1 MKLSCTCRLL
11 QGVIPDSKLRPA
23 TSCKKKLQYLNTF
36 SNMRLNNKTTS
47 IFLVPVLIVLFAACS
62 SNNDDPPFPDP
73 VGFSLQLEGVNLA
86 TYDNGS
92 YEYNPQGAA
101 PEYEYQNRL
110 MLSMSHN
117 GGNLVDTRE
126 TRPDSPRYY
135 TPVMQIRFYDSGGNV
150 IPYPEERIDGEIN
163 PEGEYRLEYEWLDDL
178 HNRKSNIEQHGGD
191 GSWGFH
197 LRADQPGET
206 GIVFKVYRCEDVADI
221 QGVGSADNPDNP
233 QQSVRTCNVD
243 EEEVFRASTPLLIHV
258 DDDYEGIEDGR
269 YPHNRHY
276 RVR

>member
-1 MKLSCTCRLL
+1 MRFQKLLASL
-11 QGVIPDSKLRPA
+11 
-23 TSCKKKLQYLNTF
+23 
-36 SNMRLNNKTTS
+36 
-47 IFLVPVLIVLFAACS
+47 FLVLMMIFTFTACS
-62 SNNDDPPFPDP
+62 EDHDDPPFPQP
-73 VGFSLQLEGVNLA
+73 ESFSLQLEGVSLV

-92 YEYNPQGAA
+92 YEYNPQDAA
-101 PEYEYQNRL
+101 PEYEYQNRF
-110 MLSMSHN
+110 MLSMTHK

-135 TPVMQIRFYDSGGNV
+135 TPLIQIRFYDSRGNV
-150 IPYPEERIDGEIN
+150 ISYPEERIDGEIN

-178 HNRKSNIEQHGGD
+178 HNRRSNIEQHGGD

-206 GIVFKVYRCEDVADI
+206 GIVFKVYRCEDVTDI
-221 QGVGSADNPDNP
+221 RTVGEADNPENP
-233 QQSVRTCNVD
+233 LQSVRDCGVQ
-243 EEEVFRASTPLLIHV
+243 EELIFEASAPMMIHV

-276 RVR
+276 RIR